1 MRVITRQVENQPLTV
16 IIEYPEYDKSASD
29 LIRKINN
36 LNFRF
41 TAFDE
46 EKQIR
51 IDLSDVYYIEN
62 VERKMFIY
70 TEKEVYRFNSTMSE
84 IEEMIKEIDMVRIS
98 RTCIMNTIHLKEIR
112 QVKNSHLEAV
122 MDNDEM
128 LIVSRKYLRDI
139 KSVFKR
145 GEV

>member
-46 EKQIR
+46 DKQIR

-84 IEEMIKEIDMVRIS
+84 IEEMIKETDMVRIS